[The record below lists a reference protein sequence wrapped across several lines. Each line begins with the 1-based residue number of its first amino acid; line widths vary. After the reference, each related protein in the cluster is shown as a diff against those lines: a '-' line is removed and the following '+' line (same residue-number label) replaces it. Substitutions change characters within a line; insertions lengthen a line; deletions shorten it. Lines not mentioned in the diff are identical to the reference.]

1 MLLVLLALGRDA
13 YHTTSTSQRYIKSI
27 DNTKYKRS
35 KFQVIHLPWAVNLAR
50 EKFGKGERKDVN
62 E

>member
-1 MLLVLLALGRDA
+1 M
-13 YHTTSTSQRYIKSI
+13 RYRKSI